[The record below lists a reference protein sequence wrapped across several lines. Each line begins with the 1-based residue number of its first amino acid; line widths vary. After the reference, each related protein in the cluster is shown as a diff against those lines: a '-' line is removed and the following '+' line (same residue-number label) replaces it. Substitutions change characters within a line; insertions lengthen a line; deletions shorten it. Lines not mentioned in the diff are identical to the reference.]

1 MSNSAIFSNLP
12 VIFTSHPNLSG
23 PILLTIQR
31 ICFKLDISRCFA
43 TRRVL
48 MGRLCDW
55 KSIDG
60 ASFLNA
66 QKVCSLFS
74 NNCYCSFLIKFSN
87 YMRPKTP
94 PRTVDPINPS
104 KLSCAHLTPLQ
115 VVLVVV
121 IKQSHQSAN
130 TKLRRSNIC
139 NVFKTN
145 LVAIIGYPS
154 MLVSCSLANVLI
166 KFSQAST

>member
-23 PILLTIQR
+23 PIMLTIQR

-66 QKVCSLFS
+66 QRYVV
-74 NNCYCSFLIKFSN
+74 YCSQTIVIVAFLIKFSN

-104 KLSCAHLTPLQ
+104 KLSCPHLTPLQ

-121 IKQSHQSAN
+121 KESNNHINQPTRNSEGQ
-130 TKLRRSNIC
+130 TYVMFQDKLGSYNWLSIDARQLLTCKR
-139 NVFKTN
+139 TH
-145 LVAIIGYPS
+145 
-154 MLVSCSLANVLI
+154 
-166 KFSQAST
+166 KF